1 MCSNLPW
8 RSSPSPVIRV
18 VKLHHEM
25 SNVCLMGVGEAS
37 IKLIVDHWVNFSYLE
52 NPSFPKCCE
61 CGGYDGRL
69 WAKTKRR
76 LASNTALCSR
86 TTFMGFTDSE
96 DGDDEVLVLMI
107 VLASIC
113 DFFYFHTRSAICSF
127 LHFKLWSSLLWG
139 FTVES
144 DVSGWLS
151 PIRCSVLYLFLCQQ
165 RSVDKDAT
173 FLSSWNIWRLHS
185 SVLRVISS
193 YWCWCRARTAGP
205 WSCSWKSGND
215 ILICCALSEYALCM
229 LCILSACAL
238 MHMQTFLH
246 LVQ

>member
-86 TTFMGFTDSE
+86 TTFMGFTDRE

-107 VLASIC
+107 VLAWIC
-113 DFFYFHTRSAICSF
+113 DFFLFSYEVCNMFILAF
-127 LHFKLWSSLLWG
+127 Q
-139 FTVES
+139 TVMQF
-144 DVSGWLS
+144 VMRFYGGVWCL
-151 PIRCSVLYLFLCQQ
+151 
-165 RSVDKDAT
+165 
-173 FLSSWNIWRLHS
+173 RLI
-185 SVLRVISS
+185 VA
-193 YWCWCRARTAGP
+193 Y
-205 WSCSWKSGND
+205 
-215 ILICCALSEYALCM
+215 
-229 LCILSACAL
+229 
-238 MHMQTFLH
+238 
-246 LVQ
+246 